1 MPSALITGASSGIGE
16 ALAMELAGRGWDLGL
31 MARRVDRMQTLAASI
46 QARYPGRRV
55 EVRALDVGDIAA
67 VKTVVTDLMDTLE
80 DPRWVVANAGVGSTT
95 GSDIDQIKTMIDTN
109 LMGAIATIETAAS
122 WFEVHPT
129 SGHEPHRTV
138 VGISSV
144 AGFRGLPQNPTY
156 SATKAGLTAYLEG
169 RRVTLTPLG
178 VRVVDIAPGF
188 IATEITAG
196 IPRPAQISAA
206 RAAKTMADRIE
217 SGAYQAVVPAIPWRA
232 IKPVMRLMPGKAFA
246 AIVGRLGD

>member
-1 MPSALITGASSGIGE
+1 MPSALITGASSGIG
-16 ALAMELAGRGWDLGL
+16 GL

-122 WFEVHPT
+122 WSRSP
-129 SGHEPHRTV
+129 PHR
-138 VGISSV
+138 
-144 AGFRGLPQNPTY
+144 
-156 SATKAGLTAYLEG
+156 G
-169 RRVTLTPLG
+169 RHLLGGRVPRL
-178 VRVVDIAPGF
+178 
-188 IATEITAG
+188 ATE
-196 IPRPAQISAA
+196 PN
-206 RAAKTMADRIE
+206 
-217 SGAYQAVVPAIPWRA
+217 
-232 IKPVMRLMPGKAFA
+232 L
-246 AIVGRLGD
+246 